1 MDRENID
8 YMINHLFLPPKLP
21 QEHDDPD
28 SSKQRAL
35 AQHLSNCAT
44 IFYDR
49 LRREDVESSVRAH
62 WKNLKKMLSRFAR
75 IHEVAGMSPEHLAAA
90 INKMNSK
97 GEYVLCLHVSAQ
109 NAGIILRRTRIYM
122 TLEFFMASPKAEF
135 VTGTKGK
142 LAIQFPHGPRLS
154 LPFDERIVKSLAA
167 LLAVLEVTE
176 MSDAVPKTKKARNE
190 QGERREVTDI
200 RYISELLGGIARS
213 LTPDTETLASST
225 VYVTKRINDHV
236 LWKKAL
242 LPWRRSPKWLVI
254 RVALQT
260 TLKQWGVNERYGYKV
275 FIAFVLAK
283 TLQLACTSDVSDD
296 VLFGMN
302 AKIAGRIWKLQ
313 KIFDPMALPFPLDFI
328 SGQVRA
334 VEVLLHKRWISVQ
347 KLEDSPSTWVA
358 PTAASIVAAKS
369 FLLPRSAS
377 HFRDVRARRSALDRE
392 DTAFS
397 ATAFE
402 ENLVQSCT
410 QRERVSPPSPIP
422 SYVSEM
428 ELWFAI
434 LDVEQWVANGLAE
447 WSSRTQPSEQLVK
460 LKDMIERHEAL
471 AASLGVDN
479 PEIFS
484 RLFLTTI
491 ELWVSLDKA
500 VTSMIPLLLDY
511 SPGVTVESFEPLVLP
526 ELDQMQRLHS
536 VEVHLADRHARM
548 RYQHF
553 SVFSFASH
561 ASAFPA
567 RYFQTDVKL
576 QALRRRIQDNAS
588 QERSKKQRELETKNN
603 TYTELMA
610 EYNRHSCTNE
620 TYTEYTRW
628 GIQVERTRHSSS
640 CYRCAKKRQA
650 SELRIQLFE
659 WPLPE
664 DEIAS
669 RLVVFELA
677 LPLSFAIWRDVTY
690 RLAWKHD
697 SDAIV
702 NNSPSPTPVLRQYP
716 QLQPFYVSNHPQHQ
730 ITIASTAKSFL
741 VSHYNSSQLP
751 ATTKDVIKNHPLQYQ
766 MWDESAQSWLSS
778 EFPTVQIRSR
788 CTPDFPAG
796 PFQQLSWTVID
807 TTHTPNMVIAA
818 QFKCPPQVS
827 YHEWEGFGHLRA
839 GLRLQWR
846 NMMLQLITATVN
858 LAEPAVFLLFRQAA
872 WQVERASE
880 SCRREAHFELAEEG
894 FGAEIL
900 CVLNNRLRA
909 ITANWQEGWT
919 AATLSVIACRLFFLS
934 ESKAVKEQVLD
945 FLSHLRCILFGW
957 MNQVL
962 SLLNSDGMAGSESAT
977 NMDVMNRVLQLAA
990 SCRSTYAVDSQTLRH
1005 ILNDPAAVSM
1015 FVQCAI
1021 AIQNN
1026 SPPRIQAL
1034 PPALRYLVQRDVI
1047 FSIETVLPLIDAA
1060 NSHGGEGLDDA
1071 VHSVWEGFRRDSS
1084 PWRVH
1089 ADRWVTCITSP
1100 GNGRQIRHVCV
1111 DLVDGSLLVDGKAQG
1126 TLPKEMLRH
1135 PIFRSVFPSQASV
1148 AFHTL
1153 EITPSTMKGMT
1164 YQSRKNIDGFEVHF
1178 KLSTSGLLIR
1188 IRDESDNVSEFIPS
1202 TQLAG
1207 DIPNILRVDLLH
1219 IFHEKTQSMDI
1230 YPALLGWN
1238 PSVLATWRMLFTQQH
1253 PTLSKVTSDD
1263 TVQDILSP
1271 TSDVVKALS
1280 AVFQPLERLEEHLL
1294 VSWKHRNGA
1303 KPVLHVGIPRYNL
1316 EFSVG
1321 AEGHLESKELP
1332 GFDVASSQYIK
1343 TLIGLKS
1350 KLILQSQNGGMSKM
1364 IIPKGEILIS
1374 RSEHHPDVSVIP
1386 PPGEKHVHAFIYDVD
1401 SILYRL
1407 IGDGTLSSWYFLAHL
1422 HLVTSSH
1429 LRDPLTDRTGVQQ
1442 AIEMLRSPHS
1452 FAFMNLQVEH
1462 IEALKRIVDLTP
1474 DRQYYPTHLTTMETI
1489 EWDARLSPLVQSG
1502 PIVPLVAAI
1511 VEYAHKQALFYP
1523 LADKPDHDAV
1533 QYQGSSVLRERADFR
1548 NSRIF
1553 NVLHLHEADRILTPG
1568 DCLHCPVSESTARE
1582 QNVADTAYLTLQWPR
1597 CLNITDDLW
1606 SQFQKW
1612 YSFSSHPTVESVDA
1626 PRLWLFGSTSEV
1638 WFNLLSLYKA
1648 WPGLKDRDQYGLLF
1662 AFGILAHRG
1671 VDLKLVRTLLSVATN
1686 VAGSNAV
1693 RHAVKSV
1700 PLDNFNL
1707 ESGHELDLEAVRGV
1721 VRRHCSSFG
1730 DRGEVQEPR
1739 KYGESE
1745 DEWTRM
1751 LQRQAAFEERKTQQC
1766 QTLAEHIFRYW
1777 PSPGAV
1783 LQLRPMD
1790 EIIHAWLDYPVVKM
1804 DTLRPDM
1811 SELLSERL
1819 RNRGLFEWAMS
1830 LQNALKSERIP
1841 YHTSWIASPAVTPD
1855 PTQPLPRY
1863 QPITL
1868 SALLRSTEAP
1878 DMSPTTMIRVR
1889 PTEQSNLATAA
1900 FPQSLGRPSLSAQLV
1915 EQLGHLNLAGP
1926 VSHYIADLS
1935 RCVAAFAKQQYET
1948 DQACRQHQNHSDIH
1962 TRIAAKLLPATVFD
1976 VFLRRAGQWP
1986 SVKPESLVRQLSRES
2001 RKVLGPSWISALS
2014 WYARGLSEIQQ
2025 KRRILSLSR
2034 PGLEAELARET
2045 RVQGGEGWDPAIY
2058 TDWLLVQLDADLL
2071 IRPVQASIA
2080 QHMMMPESSENTL
2093 MQLNMGEGK
2102 SSVIAPIIAATL
2114 ADGTQLVR
2122 VIVLKPLS
2130 TQMFQLIKQR
2140 VCGLANRRLFY
2151 LPFSRDIPLDSA
2163 KIQQIE
2169 ALLKECAAVGGILL
2183 CQPEHILSFQLMGLH
2198 TFCENGEFSGD
2209 AQKLMKTQ
2217 EWLDSTA
2224 RDILDESDEILSV
2237 RYQLIYTVGTAS
2249 ALEGQPGR
2257 WDVTQEVFS
2266 LLEANLDKLATSHPL
2281 GIELKRMSSQPRQFP
2296 VTRILSVACC
2306 KDLLDSLAHQIVY
2319 NEKLPSVSF
2328 RTYSSDHRSLAFR
2341 FIRQLNGISAD
2352 ESAALQQIS
2361 GDVFGQLLLLRGLIA
2376 HGIIKLSLQEKRW
2389 RVDYGLDP
2397 TRSMLAVP
2405 YRAKDTPAPRAEFGH
2420 PDMIIVLTCLSY
2432 YYGGLTDD
2440 QLSTTF
2446 KHLFDSDNPAI
2457 RYEDWI
2463 KGYSNLPENL
2473 TNLRG
2478 LNLDDFEQRT
2488 VHIFPRLRYN
2498 KSVIDFFL
2506 SECVFPKEAREFQH
2520 KLTTNAWD
2528 LARKTARLKTG
2539 FSGTNDNKYL
2549 LPLSIEQL
2557 DQESQRHTNAQ
2568 VIEHIL
2574 QPENSEVLC
2583 TDSDDALGLLNRV
2596 VKQKPPVMVLLDV
2609 GAQVLELQ
2617 NEEVARQWLKLDA
2630 RPGIEAAVYFNPSDD
2645 EIHVLL
2651 RDGRKE
2657 PLASSLYR
2665 TQLDKTLVYLDEAH
2679 TRGTDFKFPSG
2690 ARAVVTLGPKLTKD
2704 KLVQGCMRM
2713 RRLGSAHSVLFFAS
2727 GEICGKITQL
2737 CAPASSLNSSHV
2749 LQWTIQQTC
2758 LQIQDNGPLWA
2769 SQGVNFDHRRTA
2781 YEQHRANSLSDQG
2794 LAAVLK
2800 ERESHTLEELYG
2812 VEGVLENRI
2821 DGSTNLQRRI
2831 QGCCRELGI
2840 VSSLNSTLLEEQERE
2855 LAHEKEDEREVER
2868 IAGAKPLDHHIDR
2881 NIEVF
2886 IRTGADSHTFISLAA
2901 CLANTSQISLLPQGH
2916 VFRGTKL
2923 RTTKDFRDTIVL
2935 SSISSAGSMDSYLRS
2950 VQWILS
2956 SSKSEL
2962 LLLISPFEANALLP
2976 QIRSSATAHLHLYA
2990 PRVSRNTQSF
3000 EDLQSFVVPRPRST
3014 LPDRSIIHELNL
3026 FAGQLFFADRRAM
3039 KEVCALLGL
3048 HLQAVP
3054 EALQG
3059 RVELTGFVSDSA
3071 ARTMLG
3077 LDACSFS
3084 SNPLPFIREL
3094 FGWCRKG
3101 QGFALTH
3108 AGQIVRGND
3117 LQDTD
3122 FDSS

>member
-1 MDRENID
+1 ENID
-8 YMINHLFLPPKLP
+8 YIINHLFLPPKLP
-21 QEHDDPD
+21 QAHDDPD
-28 SSKQRAL
+28 SSKQQAL
-35 AQHLSNCAT
+35 AQHLSNCAA
-44 IFYDR
+44 IFCDH
-49 LRREDVESSVRAH
+49 LSREDVESSVQAH
-62 WKNLKKMLSRFAR
+62 WKDLKKMLSGFAR
-75 IHEVAGMSPEHLAAA
+75 IHEGAGMSPEHLAAA

-109 NAGIILRRTRIYM
+109 NTGIILRRTGTDM

-154 LPFDERIVKSLAA
+154 LPFDERIIKSLAA
-167 LLAVLEVTE
+167 LLAVLDVSE
-176 MSDAVPKTKKARNE
+176 MPDAVSKTKKARNE
-190 QGERREVTDI
+190 QGERREVIDI

-260 TLKQWGVNERYGYKV
+260 TLKQWGVDERYGYKV

-283 TLQLACTSDVSDD
+283 TLQLARTSDVSDD

-302 AKIAGRIWKLQ
+302 AKIAGRMWKLQ
-313 KIFDPMALPFPLDFI
+313 EIFDPKALPFPLDFI
-328 SGQVRA
+328 SEQVHA
-334 VEVLLHKRWISVQ
+334 VEVLLHKHWTSVQ
-347 KLEDSPSTWVA
+347 KLEDSSSTWVA

-369 FLLPRSAS
+369 FSLPRSAS
-377 HFRDVRARRSALDRE
+377 HFCDVRARSSALDRE

-397 ATAFE
+397 TTVFE
-402 ENLVQSCT
+402 ENLAQSYA

-422 SYVSEM
+422 SSGSET

-447 WSSRTQPSEQLVK
+447 WSSRTQPSKQLVK
-460 LKDMIERHEAL
+460 LKNMIERHDAL
-471 AASLGVDN
+471 TASLGVDN

-536 VEVHLADRHARM
+536 VEVHLAYRHARM
-548 RYQHF
+548 RYQQF
-553 SVFSFASH
+553 PVFSFASH

-576 QALRRRIQDNAS
+576 QALRRRIQDKAS
-588 QERSKKQRELETKNN
+588 QERSKKLRELKTKNSS
-603 TYTELMA
+603 YKELMA
-610 EYNRHSCTNE
+610 EANRHSCTNE
-620 TYTEYTRW
+620 TYYTKSRK
-628 GIQVERTRHSSS
+628 GRKVQRTRHSSS
-640 CYRCAKKRQA
+640 CYRCAKESEA
-650 SELRIQLFE
+650 SKLRIQLFE

-690 RLAWKHD
+690 RLAQKY
-697 SDAIV
+697 SDALV
-702 NNSPSPTPVLRQYP
+702 NKKSPSPTPVLRQYP
-716 QLQPFYVSNHPQHQ
+716 QLQPFYVLNHPQHQ

-741 VSHYNSSQLP
+741 ISHYNPSKLP
-751 ATTKDVIKNHPLQYQ
+751 ATTEDVIKNHPLQYQ

-778 EFPTVQIRSR
+778 EFPTVQIRPR
-788 CTPDFPAG
+788 CTPDFSTG
-796 PFQQLSWTVID
+796 PYQQLSWTVID

-818 QFKCPPQVS
+818 QSKCPPQVS

-846 NMMLQLITATVN
+846 NIMLQLITATVN
-858 LAEPAVFLLFRQAA
+858 LADPAVFLLFRQAA
-872 WQVERASE
+872 WQAERASE
-880 SCRREAHFELAEEG
+880 SSRREAHFELAEEG

-900 CVLNNRLRA
+900 CVLNHRLRA

-919 AATLSVIACRLFFLS
+919 AATLSVIACRLFSLS
-934 ESKAVKEQVLD
+934 KSETVKEQVLD
-945 FLSHLRCILFGW
+945 FLARLRCVLFDW
-957 MNQVL
+957 MSRVL
-962 SLLNSDGMAGSESAT
+962 SLLNSDGMTGSEAAT

-1047 FSIETVLPLIDAA
+1047 FSMETLPPLIEAA
-1060 NSHGGEGLDDA
+1060 ISQGGEGLDDA
-1071 VHSVWEGFRRDSS
+1071 VHNVWEGFRRDSS
-1084 PWRVH
+1084 PWQVH
-1089 ADRWVTCITSP
+1089 ADRWVTCVTSP
-1100 GNGRQIRHVCV
+1100 GNGRKIRHVCV
-1111 DLVDGSLLVDGKAQG
+1111 DLVDGSLLVDGNVQG

-1135 PIFRSVFPSQASV
+1135 PMFQSLFPSQ
-1148 AFHTL
+1148 HTL

-1178 KLSTSGLLIR
+1178 KLSNSGLLIR

-1202 TQLAG
+1202 TQLGG
-1207 DIPNILRVDLLH
+1207 DIPDILRNDMLH

-1230 YPALLGWN
+1230 YPALSGWN
-1238 PSVLATWRMLFTQQH
+1238 PSVPAIWRMLFTQQH
-1253 PTLSKVTSDD
+1253 PTLSKVTSGD
-1263 TVQDILSP
+1263 TIQDILSP

-1280 AVFQPLERLEEHLL
+1280 VVFQPLERLEEHLL
-1294 VSWKHRNGA
+1294 VSWKHRSGI

-1332 GFDVASSQYIK
+1332 GFVVASSQYIE

-1374 RSEHHPDVSVIP
+1374 RSEHHPEVSVIP

-1401 SILYRL
+1401 TILYRL

-1474 DRQYYPTHLTTMETI
+1474 NRQYYPTHLTTMETTK
-1489 EWDARLSPLVQSG
+1489 WDARLSPLVQSG
-1502 PIVPLVAAI
+1502 PIAPLVAAI
-1511 VEYAHKQALFYP
+1511 VEYARKQALFYP
-1523 LADKPDHDAV
+1523 LADKPDYDVV

-1548 NSRIF
+1548 NSRLF
-1553 NVLHLHEADRILTPG
+1553 NDLHIHESDRILTPG
-1568 DCLHCPVSESTARE
+1568 HCLHCPESESTARE
-1582 QNVADTAYLTLQWPR
+1582 QNVADTAYLTLQWWTH
-1597 CLNITDDLW
+1597 LNTTDDLW
-1606 SQFQKW
+1606 SQLQEW
-1612 YSFSSHPTVESVDA
+1612 GSFSSHPTIESVDEA
-1626 PRLWLFGSTSEV
+1626 QFWLFASPSQV
-1638 WFNLLSLYKA
+1638 WFNLLSLCKA
-1648 WPGLKDRDQYGLLF
+1648 WPGLKGRDQYGLLF

-1671 VDLKLVRTLLSVATN
+1671 VDSKLVRTLLSVATN
-1686 VAGSNAV
+1686 VAGSSTVRDAV
-1693 RHAVKSV
+1693 NTV
-1700 PLDNFNL
+1700 PLDDFDL
-1707 ESGHELDLEAVRGV
+1707 ESGHELDLEAVLGV

-1730 DRGEVQEPR
+1730 DGGEDEEPWEH
-1739 KYGESE
+1739 GESE

-1751 LQRQAAFEERKTQQC
+1751 LQREAAFEEQKTRQC
-1766 QTLAEHIFRYW
+1766 QALAEHIFGYW
-1777 PSPGAV
+1777 PSQGAV
-1783 LQLRPMD
+1783 LQLRPID
-1790 EIIHAWLDYPVVKM
+1790 EIIPEWLCYTYPVVEM

-1819 RNRGLFEWAMS
+1819 RNRGLFEWAMK
-1830 LQNALKSERIP
+1830 LQNALKSNRSP
-1841 YHTSWIASPAVTPD
+1841 YHTSWSASPSITPD
-1855 PTQPLPRY
+1855 PTKPLPRY
-1863 QPITL
+1863 QPMTL
-1868 SALLRSTEAP
+1868 SALLRSIEAP
-1878 DMSPTTMIRVR
+1878 DMSSTTIGEWSTGQGSSPAM
-1889 PTEQSNLATAA
+1889 TL
-1900 FPQSLGRPSLSAQLV
+1900 PQSAGRPSLSAQLV
-1915 EQLGHLNLAGP
+1915 AQLSHLNLEGP
-1926 VSHYIADLS
+1926 VSQYIEDLS
-1935 RCVAAFAKQQYET
+1935 RCVAAFARQQCET
-1948 DQACRQHQNHSDIH
+1948 DRTHKQHQHHSNIDGEIA
-1962 TRIAAKLLPATVFD
+1962 RILLPSTVFD
-1976 VFLRRAGQWP
+1976 GLLHSTGQWP
-1986 SVKPESLVRQLSRES
+1986 SLMPESLFRQLSRES
-2001 RKVLGPSWISALS
+2001 RKLLDPSWISALS
-2014 WYARGLSEIQQ
+2014 LYAQGLSEIQQ
-2025 KRRILSLSR
+2025 KRRILSFSR

-2045 RVQGGEGWDPAIY
+2045 RAQGGEGWDPAIY

-2071 IRPVQASIA
+2071 VRPVQASIA
-2080 QHMMMPESSENTL
+2080 QQMMMPDSNENAL

-2102 SSVIAPIIAATL
+2102 SSVIVPIIAVTL

-2151 LPFSRDIPLDSA
+2151 LPFSRDIPLDSV
-2163 KIQQIE
+2163 KIRQIE

-2209 AQKLMKTQ
+2209 AQKLREMQ

-2249 ALEGQPGR
+2249 ALVGQPGR

-2281 GIELKRMSSQPRQFP
+2281 GIELKRTTSQPRQFP

-2352 ESAALQQIS
+2352 ESATLQQIS

-2446 KHLFDSDNPAI
+2446 KRLFDSDNPAI

-2549 LPLSIEQL
+2549 LPLSIKQL

-2568 VIEHIL
+2568 VMEYIL
-2574 QPENSEVLC
+2574 RPENSEVLC
-2583 TDSDDALGLLNRV
+2583 THSDDALGLLNRV
-2596 VKQKPPVMVLLDV
+2596 VEQKPPVMVLLDV

-2617 NEEVARQWLKLDA
+2617 NEEVAREWLKLDA

-2690 ARAVVTLGPKLTKD
+2690 TRAVVMLGPKLTKD

-2713 RRLGSAHSVLFFAS
+2713 RRLGSDHSVLFFAS

-2758 LQIQDNGPLWA
+2758 LQIRDNGPLWA

-2781 YEQHRANSLSDQG
+2781 YEQHRANSLSNQG

-2812 VEGVLENRI
+2812 VEEGLENRI
-2821 DGSTNLQRRI
+2821 DGSTDLQRRI
-2831 QGCCRELGI
+2831 QGRCRELGI

-2868 IAGAKPLDHHIDR
+2868 IAGAKPLKHHIDR
-2881 NIEVF
+2881 NVEVF
-2886 IRTGADSHTFISLAA
+2886 IRTGADSRTFISLAA
-2901 CLANTSQISLLPQGH
+2901 CLANTSQISLLPRGH

-2935 SSISSAGSMDSYLRS
+2935 SSISSAGSMDSYLRH

-2956 SSKSEL
+2956 SSASEL

-2990 PRVSRNTQSF
+2990 PRVSRNTRSF

-3026 FAGQLFFADRRAM
+3026 FAGQLFFADQREM

-3059 RVELTGFVSDSA
+3059 RVDRTGFVSDSV
-3071 ARTMLG
+3071 ARAMLG

-3094 FGWCRKG
+3094 FGWRRKG

-3108 AGQIVRGND
+3108 AGQVVRGND

-3122 FDSS
+3122 FDS